1 MWFTM
6 LFLVTYSSGLD
17 TIPWLVN
24 SEIYPPALLGVASSI
39 AAFTNWSIN
48 YLLLQT
54 FYSDRARLY
63 FLSLAVFNLLGFIFV
78 WYFVVETNGNTNIKN
93 MSLILK
99 KSTKEIN
106 ALMK

>member
-1 MWFTM
+1 MFTV

-24 SEIYPPALLGVASSI
+24 SEIYPPALIGVASSL
-39 AAFTNWSIN
+39 AAFTNWIIN
-48 YLLLQT
+48 YVLLQT
-54 FYSDRARLY
+54 FSQSFPALY
-63 FLSLAVFNLLGFIFV
+63 FLVLSIINLLSCVFI

-99 KSTKEIN
+99 KTTREIN
-106 ALMK
+106 